1 MGLFSNTKKDSLA
14 LGKTPSHGNP
24 KSTSDLNTEL
34 NNVAR
39 NTDDTAKARALVA
52 AGTDLSSTNGPDWRH
67 TPLHQAS
74 YHGRY
79 EMAKTLVELG
89 AKLDLHSNPCGR
101 GATGTPL
108 ELARGGGHHK
118 IAAMLEK
125 AAAGKAP
132 AEQPVPAAYQPVKTA
147 GGKGTWR
154 KYTNIDMCFQGDA
167 EIIGDWKRHHTVE
180 SLKKIVEQKG
190 YSAVCVGSFGH
201 AALKNFDYQLT
212 KEHCKPSHGYTNDLY
227 IWVPDAKHAKP
238 VKPEEPAR
246 PALPAGF
253 AFC

>member
-52 AGTDLSSTNGPDWRH
+52 AGADLSSTNGPDWRH

-118 IAAMLEK
+118 IAAMSRRPPRARRRWSSPSRRL
-125 AAAGKAP
+125 AARAP
-132 AEQPVPAAYQPVKTA
+132 GASTRTSTCASRATPRSSATGRRPTRSRASRRSSSRRATPPCASARSVTPRSRTS
-147 GGKGTWR
+147 
-154 KYTNIDMCFQGDA
+154 
-167 EIIGDWKRHHTVE
+167 HT
-180 SLKKIVEQKG
+180 S
-190 YSAVCVGSFGH
+190 
-201 AALKNFDYQLT
+201 
-212 KEHCKPSHGYTNDLY
+212 
-227 IWVPDAKHAKP
+227 
-238 VKPEEPAR
+238 
-246 PALPAGF
+246 
-253 AFC
+253 